1 MNNEASDYSLT
12 KGKLVKS
19 RKDKNG
25 DIRQLLVIP
34 EKFRSS
40 ILKMGHEGTSGHL
53 GVTKTKS
60 RIARYFYWPQCYKE
74 IEEFVKTCDPCQRAV
89 GPLPT
94 TPTGNKYLLTVMCMS
109 SKYPD
114 AVPMPDIASTTV
126 VEALFQIFSTMSF
139 PKEIQTDQG
148 TSFTSILTSVFLKT
162 LE

>member
-1 MNNEASDYSLT
+1 
-12 KGKLVKS
+12 
-19 RKDKNG
+19 
-25 DIRQLLVIP
+25 
-34 EKFRSS
+34 
-40 ILKMGHEGTSGHL
+40 MGHEGTSDHL
-53 GVTKTKS
+53 GVTKMKS

-74 IEEFVKTCDPCQRAV
+74 IEEFVKICDPCQRVV

-126 VEALFQIFSTMSF
+126 VEALFQIFSRMGF

-148 TSFTSILTSVFLKT
+148 TSFMSILTSVFFENFGINVVRSSVYHPQSNPRRKISQNSEKNLKSDMH
-162 LE
+162 